1 MQKEIFIQLLEQ
13 RAYKQTSD
21 QFWAVAI
28 MTGFYGV
35 LIFKYTEIIV
45 FLNPIEVIILSVI
58 AACVGSLYICHRHR
72 TYINVRKETRSLT
85 ENISDAPS
93 YLKNVPGWGGHSF
106 LGWGFYT
113 LIIWV
118 GCIAT
123 ILRYI

>member
-35 LIFKYTEIIV
+35 LIFKHTEIIV
-45 FLNPIEVIILSVI
+45 FLNPIGVIILSVI

-72 TYINVRKETRSLT
+72 TYINARKETRRLVD
-85 ENISDAPS
+85 NIPDAPS
-93 YLKNVPGWGGHSF
+93 YLKNVPGWSGHSF

-113 LIIWV
+113 LIIWL

-123 ILRYI
+123 ILKYI